1 MKVDER
7 YFNDFDNQTNDIDSV
22 LIDDERILWR
32 GKPNRKSYISAAI
45 FKMMPIALI
54 WLIFD
59 GFFIGI
65 IVNLM
70 IHGDM
75 ELGLLGF
82 IIPFFLIHLAPVW
95 IWIRNIIRS
104 SVELKN
110 LEYAI
115 TDRRI
120 IVKSGIIGIDFKSL
134 TFPEIENVNVK
145 VGLIDKMCKVGDIY
159 INASKNSVVL
169 YDLENPYSL
178 GKKLQKIVI
187 DVKADINYPNA
198 LRPQNNVGYHTF
210 YTDDPFNRD
219 K

>member
-1 MKVDER
+1 MRVDER
-7 YFNDFDNQTNDIDSV
+7 YFNDFDNQTNEIDSV

-32 GKPNRKSYISAAI
+32 GKPNRRSYILAAV
-45 FKMMPIALI
+45 FKMLPIVLI

-59 GFFIGI
+59 GFFIVI
-65 IVNLM
+65 ISFFM
-70 IHGDM
+70 INGQM
-75 ELGLLGF
+75 PVGLLGF

-104 SVELKN
+104 SIELKN

-145 VGLIDKMCKVGDIY
+145 VGLIDRMCKVGDIY

-169 YDLENPYSL
+169 YDLENPYSI